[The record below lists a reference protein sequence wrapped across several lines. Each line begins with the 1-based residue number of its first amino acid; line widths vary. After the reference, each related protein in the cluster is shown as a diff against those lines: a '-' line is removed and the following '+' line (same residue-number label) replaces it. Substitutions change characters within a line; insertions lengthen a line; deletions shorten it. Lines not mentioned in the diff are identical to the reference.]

1 MMKESTTYSFFC
13 PSCGKEVSC
22 AHPDITLVTCSCGD
36 TSFLNT
42 QRRPSKKAV
51 FEIFSPTDQIQ
62 PGTTGEWNG
71 KKFRVLGRFRAWFDE
86 SVWNYW
92 TVKFDD
98 RLAYLGEGYGIYV
111 MYEPEEGFV
120 GWAGKDHRNANP
132 EKLIQLTSDKLCVL
146 ERINTAAKWD
156 IEGEVWMPEAEFS
169 WISYDFAHDSGY
181 HAEVFEFR
189 KGYPIAFALHFV
201 ERSALHLQN
210 LRSVEKQ
217 HRAFTCTSCGTS
229 NTIIGYP
236 ETQCFTCRNCDK
248 PYVIE
253 NGVDL
258 NPIKHKRLEEVPA
271 MPIGSQGEIRGLN
284 YTVIGFA
291 VKQEKSS
298 YASEWREYTLYHPEE
313 GFAYLSEYDGHWT
326 FLREEWDAPMI
337 TAPVGSFDYGDEDFQ
352 LYNTYTYKLI
362 GAKGQ
367 FVGNIFNDEGKKV
380 WEYISPPE
388 LWTKE
393 NNKTE
398 GVSWFKGTHISGKEL
413 NKAFGNNIALPD
425 RKGIGAVQPTGYI
438 NIADLMKGT
447 LVAIL
452 VLLAVH
458 LITSTSR
465 EQTLFQDDLS
475 FDDSTN
481 RATRLY
487 GPFEFTKRMSSVEL
501 NFYANLDN
509 SWVEMNATL
518 VNAKTGEE
526 FSVEK
531 GAEFYSGYEGGEKWT
546 EGGRSAEAYFS
557 KIPRGTYK
565 MEIIG
570 IRPSPVGTFDRVP
583 GSMSVTA
590 IYDTPYHSN
599 FFLFA
604 GIIAAIAFLWYLYAQ
619 WIEQRRW
626 SNSPYS
632 PYEEDE

>member
-1 MMKESTTYSFFC
+1 
-13 PSCGKEVSC
+13 
-22 AHPDITLVTCSCGD
+22 
-36 TSFLNT
+36 
-42 QRRPSKKAV
+42 
-51 FEIFSPTDQIQ
+51 
-62 PGTTGEWNG
+62 
-71 KKFRVLGRFRAWFDE
+71 
-86 SVWNYW
+86 
-92 TVKFDD
+92 
-98 RLAYLGEGYGIYV
+98 
-111 MYEPEEGFV
+111 
-120 GWAGKDHRNANP
+120 
-132 EKLIQLTSDKLCVL
+132 
-146 ERINTAAKWD
+146 
-156 IEGEVWMPEAEFS
+156 
-169 WISYDFAHDSGY
+169 
-181 HAEVFEFR
+181 
-189 KGYPIAFALHFV
+189 
-201 ERSALHLQN
+201 
-210 LRSVEKQ
+210 
-217 HRAFTCTSCGTS
+217 
-229 NTIIGYP
+229 
-236 ETQCFTCRNCDK
+236 
-248 PYVIE
+248 
-253 NGVDL
+253 
-258 NPIKHKRLEEVPA
+258 
-271 MPIGSQGEIRGLN
+271 
-284 YTVIGFA
+284 
-291 VKQEKSS
+291 
-298 YASEWREYTLYHPEE
+298 
-313 GFAYLSEYDGHWT
+313 
-326 FLREEWDAPMI
+326 
-337 TAPVGSFDYGDEDFQ
+337 
-352 LYNTYTYKLI
+352 
-362 GAKGQ
+362 
-367 FVGNIFNDEGKKV
+367 
-380 WEYISPPE
+380 
-388 LWTKE
+388 
-393 NNKTE
+393 
-398 GVSWFKGTHISGKEL
+398 
-413 NKAFGNNIALPD
+413 
-425 RKGIGAVQPTGYI
+425 
-438 NIADLMKGT
+438 MKGT

-481 RATRLY
+481 RVTRLY

-557 KIPRGTYK
+557 KIPRGMYK